1 MYQYVSSL
9 HNNHYQTTNI
19 AFLSYIR
26 IVGRGTVKLS
36 YTIIAK
42 RSDLLPARPHPP
54 NPDGLNRY
62 PPQSQCPSLEIVHTM
77 ALPILY
83 FPFHI
88 DLHHKEEKGIG
99 SVFTVEKVHIWES

>member
-1 MYQYVSSL
+1 MYQYASSL
-9 HNNHYQTTNI
+9 HNSHYQTTNI
-19 AFLSYIR
+19 AFIAQIR
-26 IVGRGTVKLS
+26 ILVRGTVKLS
-36 YTIIAK
+36 YLIM
-42 RSDLLPARPHPP
+42 LLSPLPGAEPHPP

-88 DLHHKEEKGIG
+88 DLHHKEDKGIG